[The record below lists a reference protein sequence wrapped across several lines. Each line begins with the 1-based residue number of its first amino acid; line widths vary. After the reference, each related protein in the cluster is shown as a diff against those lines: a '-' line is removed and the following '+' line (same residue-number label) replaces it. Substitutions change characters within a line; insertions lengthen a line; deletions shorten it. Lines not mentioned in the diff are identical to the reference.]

1 MSIPQRKYVAIVS
14 ALANTAAAA
23 YKDLIVRV
31 FTKNELFAANTV
43 FEFDGSDFVADF
55 AGALSAE
62 AVT

>member
-43 FEFDGSDFVADF
+43 FEFDGSDFV
-55 AGALSAE
+55 LL
-62 AVT
+62 